1 MPDRIV
7 SPVVVITGASGGVG
21 RATAREFAK
30 NGYKV
35 ALLAR
40 GEEGLKGA
48 RHDVEALGGEAIIIK
63 TDVSDH
69 TQVEKAAQQVEDEL
83 GPIDIW
89 VNNAMQS
96 VFSPFGQMTAE
107 EFERVVDVT
116 FLGMV
121 YGTMAALKRMKLRN
135 RGTIVLVG
143 SALAY
148 RGIPLQSAYCASKH
162 ATNGFFDS
170 VRSEL
175 FHDNSDVH
183 LTMVHLSAINTTQF
197 NWVKSRL
204 PKKGKPMGKI
214 YQPEVPARAIY
225 YAAHNKRR
233 SVFVGM
239 GPLQTSLGNTF
250 IPALLDRFL
259 AKTAYSGQQTDQP
272 EDEDRPHNLWE
283 PIQEDRGAHGSFDD
297 QAVEDS
303 LELQATTNRGITAA
317 IVTGVALGVA
327 GLVYSLRSSE

>member
-1 MPDRIV
+1 MPERIA
-7 SPVVVITGASGGVG
+7 SSVVVITGASGGVG

-40 GEEGLKGA
+40 GEEGLDGA
-48 RHDVEALGGEAIIIK
+48 RRDVEALGGQSLVIK

-69 TQVEKAAQQVEDEL
+69 TQVENAAQQVEEEL
-83 GPIDIW
+83 GPIDVW

-96 VFSPFGQMTAE
+96 VFSPFEQMTAE
-107 EFERVVDVT
+107 EFERVLNVT

-121 YGTMAALKRMKLRN
+121 YGTMAALKRMKPRN
-135 RGTIVLVG
+135 RGAIVLVG
-143 SALAY
+143 SALAF

-175 FHDNSDVH
+175 FHDKSAVH

-225 YAAHNKRR
+225 YAAHHKRR
-233 SVFVGM
+233 SIFVGM

-250 IPALLDRFL
+250 IPAVLDRL
-259 AKTAYSGQQTDQP
+259 QIG
-272 EDEDRPHNLWE
+272 R
-283 PIQEDRGAHGSFDD
+283 AH
-297 QAVEDS
+297 V
-303 LELQATTNRGITAA
+303 
-317 IVTGVALGVA
+317 
-327 GLVYSLRSSE
+327 

>member
-1 MPDRIV
+1 MPERIV

-30 NGYKV
+30 HGYKV

-40 GEEGLKGA
+40 GEAGLEGG
-48 RHDVEALGGEAIIIK
+48 RRDVEALGGEALVIK

-69 TQVEKAAQQVEDEL
+69 AQVEAAAQQVEEEL
-83 GPIDIW
+83 GPIDVW
-89 VNNAMQS
+89 VNNAMQN
-96 VFSPFGQMTAE
+96 VFSPFDQMTAE

-121 YGTMAALKRMKLRN
+121 YGTMAALKRMKPRN
-135 RGTIVLVG
+135 QGTIVMVG

-148 RGIPLQSAYCASKH
+148 RGIPLHSAYCASKH

-175 FHDNSDVH
+175 LHDNSNVH
-183 LTMVHLSAINTTQF
+183 LTMVHPSAVNTTQF
-197 NWVKSRL
+197 SWVKSRL
-204 PKKGKPMGKI
+204 PRKGKPMGKI

-233 SVFVGM
+233 SVSVGI
-239 GPLQTSLGNTF
+239 GPLQTSLGNTL
-250 IPALLDRFL
+250 IPAVLDRLL
-259 AKTAYSGQQTDQP
+259 AKVGYSGQQTEQP
-272 EDEDRPHNLWE
+272 EDPNRPNNLWE
-283 PIQEDRGAHGSFDD
+283 PVSEDRGAHGSFDSE
-297 QAVEDS
+297 AHEDS
-303 LELQATTNRGITAA
+303 LELEVTTHRGMATAVIAGA
-317 IVTGVALGVA
+317 ALGVA
-327 GLVYSLRSSE
+327 GLVYLLRD

>member
-1 MPDRIV
+1 MLESTV
-7 SPVVVITGASGGVG
+7 SSVVVITGASGGVG

-30 NGYKV
+30 NGYSV

-40 GEEGLKGA
+40 GEKGLEGA
-48 RHDVEALGGEAIIIK
+48 RRDVEALGGKAIIIK

-69 TQVEKAAQQVEDEL
+69 AQVENAAQQVEDTF
-83 GPIDIW
+83 GPIDVW

-96 VFSPFGQMTAE
+96 VFSPFEQMTAE

-121 YGTMAALKRMKLRN
+121 YGTMAALKRMKPRN
-135 RGTIVLVG
+135 RGTIILVG
-143 SALAY
+143 SALAF

-175 FHDNSDVH
+175 FHDDSNVH

-197 NWVKSRL
+197 DWVKSRL
-204 PKKGKPMGKI
+204 PKRGKPMGKI

-225 YAAHNKRR
+225 YAAHHKRR
-233 SVFVGM
+233 SIFVGM

-259 AKTAYSGQQTDQP
+259 AKVGYSGQQTEQS
-272 EDEDRPHNLWE
+272 EDFDRPHNLWE
-283 PIQEDRGAHGSFDD
+283 PIAEDRGAHGSFDNE
-297 QAVEDS
+297 ANEDS
-303 LELQATTNRGITAA
+303 LEVQATTHRGTTAA
-317 IVTGVALGVA
+317 VAAGVALSVA
-327 GLVYSLRSSE
+327 GLVYLFRS

>member
-1 MPDRIV
+1 MPERIA

-30 NGYKV
+30 SGYKV

-40 GEEGLKGA
+40 GEEGLEGA
-48 RHDVEALGGEAIIIK
+48 RRDVEALGGEALVVR

-69 TQVEKAAQQVEDEL
+69 AQVESAAQQVEDTF
-83 GPIDIW
+83 GSIDVW

-96 VFSPFGQMTAE
+96 VFSPFEQMTAE

-121 YGTMAALKRMKLRN
+121 YGTMAALKRMKPRN
-135 RGTIVLVG
+135 QGTIVLVG

-175 FHDNSDVH
+175 FHDDSNVH

-250 IPALLDRFL
+250 IPAVLDRFL
-259 AKTAYSGQQTDQP
+259 AKVGYSGQQTDQP
-272 EDEDRPHNLWE
+272 EDFDRPNNLWE
-283 PIQEDRGAHGSFDD
+283 PISEDRGAHGSFDD
-297 QAVEDS
+297 EAKGDS
-303 LELQATTNRGITAA
+303 LEVQATTHRGTTAA
-317 IVTGVALGVA
+317 VAAGVALSVA
-327 GLVYSLRSSE
+327 GFVYLLRS

>member
-1 MPDRIV
+1 MPERIV
-7 SPVVVITGASGGVG
+7 SPVVVITGASGGIG

-40 GEEGLKGA
+40 GEAGLEGG
-48 RHDVEALGGEAIIIK
+48 RRDVEALGGEALVIK

-69 TQVEKAAQQVEDEL
+69 AQVEAAAQQVEEEL
-83 GPIDIW
+83 GPIDVW

-96 VFSPFGQMTAE
+96 VFSPFDQMTAE

-121 YGTMAALKRMKLRN
+121 YGKMAALKRMRPRN
-135 RGTIVLVG
+135 RGTIVMVG

-175 FHDNSDVH
+175 FHDNSKVH
-183 LTMVHLSAINTTQF
+183 MTMVHLSAINTTQF

-204 PKKGKPMGKI
+204 PKKGRPMGKI

-225 YAAHNKRR
+225 YAAHHKRR

-259 AKTAYSGQQTDQP
+259 AKTGYSGQQTDQP
-272 EDEDRPHNLWE
+272 EDPDRPHNLWD
-283 PIQEDRGAHGSFDD
+283 PVSEDRGAHGSFDSKA
-297 QAVEDS
+297 QENS
-303 LELQATTNRGITAA
+303 LELEATTNQGVAA
-317 IVTGVALGVA
+317 AVVAGAALGVA
-327 GLVYSLRSSE
+327 GLVYLLRD

>member
-1 MPDRIV
+1 MPERIA
-7 SPVVVITGASGGVG
+7 SSVVVITGASGGVG

-40 GEEGLKGA
+40 GEEGLDGA
-48 RHDVEALGGEAIIIK
+48 RRDVEALGGQSLVIK

-69 TQVEKAAQQVEDEL
+69 TQVENAAQQVEEEL
-83 GPIDIW
+83 GPIDVW

-96 VFSPFGQMTAE
+96 VFSPFEQMTAE
-107 EFERVVDVT
+107 EFERVLNVT

-121 YGTMAALKRMKLRN
+121 YGTMAALKRMKPRN
-135 RGTIVLVG
+135 RGAIVLVG
-143 SALAY
+143 SALAF

-175 FHDNSDVH
+175 FHDKSAVH

-225 YAAHNKRR
+225 YAAHHKRR
-233 SVFVGM
+233 SIFVGM

-250 IPALLDRFL
+250 IPAVLDRLL
-259 AKTAYSGQQTDQP
+259 AKVGYSGQQTDQP
-272 EDEDRPHNLWE
+272 EDFDRSHNLWE
-283 PIQEDRGAHGSFDD
+283 PVAEDRGAHGAFDNE
-297 QAVEDS
+297 AKENSV
-303 LELQATTNRGITAA
+303 ELQVTAHRGTTAA
-317 IVTGVALGVA
+317 LVAGIALSIA
-327 GLVYSLRSSE
+327 GLVYLSRS